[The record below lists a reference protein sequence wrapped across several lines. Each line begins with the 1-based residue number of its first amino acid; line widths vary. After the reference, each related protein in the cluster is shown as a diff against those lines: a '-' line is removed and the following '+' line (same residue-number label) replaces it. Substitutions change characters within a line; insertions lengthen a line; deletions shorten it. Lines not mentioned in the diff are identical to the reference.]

1 MLANAIAVANGKGGV
16 GKTSLAANVGG
27 MAALSGWRVL
37 LIDLDAQGNL
47 GTDLG
52 YEQQGRGDEG
62 RALLQAVVGGVELA
76 PLRDVRP
83 NLDVVPGGQAI
94 EELEALLGA
103 RRSRDRGQAVGALAQ
118 VLAPLAP
125 QYQLILVDCPPSSGS
140 LVESALVAVRYL
152 VIPTKGDAGSLNGL
166 AKMARM
172 FERVRSSDNPDLELL
187 GVVLFDFGARDRRIV
202 GKARGQLEEALSGV
216 APVLSAFV
224 RNSRRAADDMREPG
238 LLAYEYEQAATEAK
252 PWYEDRNG
260 QRFSAAAGGLAGDY
274 QRITEE
280 LLAMFVARR
289 TSDIEEVAP

>member
-1 MLANAIAVANGKGGV
+1 MLTNAIAVANGKGGV
-16 GKTSLAANVGG
+16 GKTSLTANVGG

-37 LIDLDAQGNL
+37 LVDLDPQGNL

-52 YEQQGRGDEG
+52 YEQDGRGDEG
-62 RALLQAVVGGVELA
+62 GALLRAVVGGAELA
-76 PLRDVRP
+76 PLREVRP
-83 NLDVVPGGQAI
+83 HLDVVPGGQST

-103 RRSRDRGQAVGALAQ
+103 RRSRDRSDAVGALVQA
-118 VLAPLAP
+118 LGPLAS
-125 QYQLILVDCPPSSGS
+125 QYQLILVDCPPSSGP
-140 LVESALVAVRYL
+140 LTEAALVAVRHL

-172 FERVRSSDNPDLELL
+172 FERVRSSDNPELELL
-187 GVVLFDFGARDRRIV
+187 GVVLFDFGAGDRRIV
-202 GKARGQLEEALSGV
+202 AKARGQLEEALAGA

-252 PWYEDRNG
+252 PWYEDRDG
-260 QRFSAAAGGLAGDY
+260 PRFSAAAGGLAGDY

-280 LLAMFVARR
+280 LLAMFSARAAELVR
-289 TSDIEEVAP
+289 